1 MLGAI
6 FGDMAGSVYEF
17 KNIKTTAFDLLG
29 EGTSYTDDTVLT
41 VAVADWI
48 LQGALTKDRLI
59 ERLRF
64 WVDRYPRPMGG
75 YGLRFVK
82 WVRSEHPVPYNSW
95 GNGSAMRVAP
105 VGWAFD
111 TLEETEAM
119 AALTAEVTHNHPEG
133 VKGAQ
138 ATAAAIFIART
149 GATKAAIKAYVEERY
164 GYDLSMTCDEIRP
177 TYEFDESCAGTVP
190 QALVAFLESVD
201 FESAIR
207 LAVSLGGDSD
217 TLACITGGVAEGFY
231 GMKQSLPVETGA
243 GGVMWFEEVVLERLP
258 SDLRDVVKDFYDQV
272 VARKKVFW
280 SKNES
285 ATITGP
291 TRWTLSAHED
301 VVLDEVSYRSF
312 LKGYVPDWDM
322 RFGVYYEDGWHYIY
336 RSHYLLKKFRFE
348 KREDGLYHL
357 GEYYDSEKE
366 VGEDLLLTVLI
377 EGYFDEGLKFEGR
390 RQR

>member
-1 MLGAI
+1 MLGSI

-17 KNIKTTAFDLLG
+17 NNIKTTQFDVLG
-29 EGTSYTDDTVLT
+29 KGTSFTDDTVLV
-41 VAVADWI
+41 VAVADWL
-48 LQGALTKDRLI
+48 LQGVLTKERLI
-59 ERLRF
+59 ERLRY
-64 WVDRYPRPMGG
+64 WVDRYPHPMGG
-75 YGLRFVK
+75 YGLRFQQ
-82 WVRSEHPVPYNSW
+82 WVRSEYPLPYYSW

-111 TLEETEAM
+111 TLAETETI

-133 VKGAQ
+133 IKGAQ
-138 ATAAAIFIART
+138 ATAGAIFMART
-149 GATKAAIKAYVEERY
+149 GATKAAIKAYVEERF
-164 GYDLSMTCDEIRP
+164 GYDLSLTCDEIRP
-177 TYEFDESCAGTVP
+177 TYAFDESCQGTVP

-231 GMKQSLPVETGA
+231 GMKQGLPEVSGV
-243 GGVMWFEEVVLERLP
+243 GGTEMRFGEEVLRRLP
-258 SDLRDVVKDFYDQV
+258 RDLREVVEAFYEQVIDQ
-272 VARKKVFW
+272 RRLFW
-280 SKNES
+280 AKNES

-291 TRWTLSAHED
+291 TTWTLSKHED
-301 VVLDEVSYRSF
+301 VVLDEASYQTF
-312 LKGYVPDWDM
+312 LKGYAPDWDM

-348 KREDGLYHL
+348 KKDDGLYHL

-366 VGEDLLLTVLI
+366 VEEDLLRMVYI
-377 EGYFDEGLKFEGR
+377 HSVAIVKFEE
-390 RQR
+390 